1 MTDKEWL
8 DLEQEYRAVFSA
20 NIPFTMLPADET
32 AAVALIREAIKTRD
46 DSVFEQGIPPDAAI

>member
-8 DLEQEYRAVFSA
+8 DLGQEYRAVFGE
-20 NIPFTMLPADET
+20 NIPFTMLPADEKT
-32 AAVALIREAIKTRD
+32 ALALIRKAIDTRD